1 MEASER
7 SDDFI
12 PAGLAALGIEADETD
27 LAVMAAVHQVFWPPI
42 QGLLALDLGEVE
54 PERNPDMSRAP
65 E

>member
-1 MEASER
+1 MEASDH

-42 QGLLALDLGEVE
+42 QGLLALDLGDVAPE
-54 PERNPDMSRAP
+54 PNPDLSRAP
-65 E
+65 Q